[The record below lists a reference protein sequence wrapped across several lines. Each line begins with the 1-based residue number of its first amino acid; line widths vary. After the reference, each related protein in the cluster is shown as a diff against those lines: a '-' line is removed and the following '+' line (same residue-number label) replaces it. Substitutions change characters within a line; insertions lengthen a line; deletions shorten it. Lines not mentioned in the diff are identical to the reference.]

1 MLPFAKTTRWRYL
14 VPAAMLAMMATF
26 ASPVRAAERF
36 ELRVETPEG
45 WQKQTAGAGLVLR
58 PQGGGDAGAQIRIE
72 SHEGSGL
79 DAARVNRAVSD
90 GYLAIDRD
98 ADITPPTKIETR
110 AAGPGLQLQI
120 LYAADHVSRAA
131 WVVIVGGADKGSF
144 YALHY
149 SARESAFAAHRPVAQ
164 AIVERMS
171 WVSRQVTSPGDLS
184 PHRCDELAAHPN
196 DPGKPRNV
204 RGVDW
209 NRLHSIEAI
218 AVCEQ
223 ALAADP
229 SQMRLAYQLAR
240 ALYKAERYSDAM
252 ARLAGPL
259 AAKDPMARL
268 LLATAHE
275 EGNGVVRDSERAFR
289 MRLELA
295 ETGHAFAMFTVALAH
310 ELGTGVKKNRAA
322 AIGWYERAAA
332 AGDLSAMN
340 DLGNAYN
347 SGAGVPLDKVQ
358 GLRWLKKAAEGGNVL
373 AMYNLGLQY
382 REDSGGLKNY
392 AESLSLFR
400 KAAEL
405 GNADAQAQVGYA
417 FANGLGVTL
426 NKLEAARL
434 YRAAAE
440 SGSLVGKFLLGI
452 SYRDGEGVEKN
463 LTEALNWLEEADLE
477 GFEGAAFVLAQI
489 HYQGLGTAAD
499 PAKAADYMIRALSLG
514 DKMAQREMTANPAGW
529 SVAFRREMQTQLKKR
544 GVYSGPIDGTFGPA
558 VARALAALSDRG
570 AKP

>member
-1 MLPFAKTTRWRYL
+1 MLPFAKKARWRYL
-14 VPAAMLAMMATF
+14 LPAAMLAMMATF
-26 ASPVRAAERF
+26 ASPVRAAERL

-72 SHEGSGL
+72 SHDGVGL
-79 DAARVNRAVSD
+79 DAARVSRAVSD
-90 GYLAIDRD
+90 SYLAIDRD
-98 ADITPPTKIETR
+98 ADIPPPTAIETR
-110 AAGPGLQLQI
+110 AAGSGLQFQI

-131 WVVIVGGADKGSF
+131 WVVIVGGADKGGF

-149 SARESAFAAHRPVAQ
+149 SAPESAFAAHRPIAQ
-164 AIVERMS
+164 TIVERMS
-171 WVSRQVTSPGDLS
+171 WASRQVTSPGS
-184 PHRCDELAAHPN
+184 SSSHRCDELAAHPN

-209 NRLHSIEAI
+209 NRLLSIEAI
-218 AVCEQ
+218 AACEQ

-229 SQMRLAYQLAR
+229 SQMRWAYQLAR

-259 AAKDPMARL
+259 AAKDSMARL

-275 EGNGVVRDSERAFR
+275 EGNGVARESERAFR
-289 MRLELA
+289 IRLELA
-295 ETGHAFAMFTVALAH
+295 EAGHAFAMFTVALGY
-310 ELGTGVKKNRAA
+310 ELGTGVKRNRAA

-358 GLRWLKKAAEGGNVL
+358 GIRWLKKAAEGGSAL

-382 REDSGGLKNY
+382 RDESSGLKNY
-392 AESLSLFR
+392 AESLELFR

-405 GNADAQAQVGYA
+405 GNADAQAQVGFA
-417 FANGLGVTL
+417 FANGLGFPH
-426 NKLEAARL
+426 NKPEAARL
-434 YRAAAE
+434 YRVAAK
-440 SGSLVGKFLLGI
+440 SGSLIGKFLLGI
-452 SYRDGEGVEKN
+452 SYRDGEGVNKN

-477 GFEGAAFVLAQI
+477 DFNGAAFVLAQM

-514 DKMAQREMTANPAGW
+514 DKTAQREMTANAASW
-529 SVAFRREMQTQLKKR
+529 SLAFRREMQTQLKKR

-570 AKP
+570 ITP